1 MDAAFL
7 AIAMRGLTATL
18 FLVLG
23 VLLAPRTTKN
33 QEPTRAREV
42 PGSSFDNIRRA
53 AALRLPAP
61 AGSQSLSRAYV
72 PDFFLQRDPT
82 SEAVA
87 LLRYSMTFIDG
98 GEEASERLKSNS
110 PLPD

>member
-42 PGSSFDNIRRA
+42 PGPSFDNIRRA
-53 AALRLPAP
+53 GGASATGACWQPK
-61 AGSQSLSRAYV
+61 SLARVRS
-72 PDFFLQRDPT
+72 
-82 SEAVA
+82 
-87 LLRYSMTFIDG
+87 
-98 GEEASERLKSNS
+98 
-110 PLPD
+110 